1 MRLEPTKHVGN
12 GLKYLTNFLNMW
24 EMTQRFGKW
33 LKYLCNG
40 LDIFGTA

>member
-1 MRLEPTKHVGN
+1 MRLEPDKTCGEC
-12 GLKYLTNFLNMW
+12 LKYLTNFLNMW